1 MLWELVQEQSHIAEA
16 QSLARFFHDYYQQ
29 FFHVKEV
36 LVNTPSSK
44 ALINKDQ
51 KISSW
56 RIFLLASVTLILLIL
71 FWRMG
76 EFKQDPFITETLSIQ
91 GESLSGSKLFKINC
105 VGCHGISAQ
114 GFVGPDLHEATQEMS
129 DKKIIYQV
137 IRGLTPPMPSFE
149 IEPQSMADLLEY
161 MHSLN

>member
-1 MLWELVQEQSHIAEA
+1 M
-16 QSLARFFHDYYQQ
+16 
-29 FFHVKEV
+29 
-36 LVNTPSSK
+36 NTPSSK

-56 RIFLLASVTLILLIL
+56 RIFLLSTATVAFIILLWTI
-71 FWRMG
+71 G
-76 EFKQDPFITETLSIQ
+76 SFKQDPFITETLSIQ
-91 GESLSGSKLFKINC
+91 GEALSGSKLFKINC
-105 VGCHGISAQ
+105 VGCHGITAQ
-114 GFVGPDLHEATQEMS
+114 GFVGPDLHEATQELS
-129 DKKIIYQV
+129 DKKIINQV

>member
-1 MLWELVQEQSHIAEA
+1 M
-16 QSLARFFHDYYQQ
+16 
-29 FFHVKEV
+29 
-36 LVNTPSSK
+36 NTPSSK

-56 RIFLLASVTLILLIL
+56 RIFLLSTATVAFIILLWTI
-71 FWRMG
+71 G
-76 EFKQDPFITETLSIQ
+76 SFKQDPFITETLSIQ
-91 GESLSGSKLFKINC
+91 GEALAGSKLFKINC

-114 GFVGPDLHEATQEMS
+114 GFVGPDLHEATQKMS
-129 DKKIIYQV
+129 DKKIINQV

-149 IEPQSMADLLEY
+149 IEPQSMADLLAY

>member
-1 MLWELVQEQSHIAEA
+1 M
-16 QSLARFFHDYYQQ
+16 
-29 FFHVKEV
+29 
-36 LVNTPSSK
+36 NTPSSK
-44 ALINKDQ
+44 ALIKQEQ

-56 RIFLLASVTLILLIL
+56 RIFLLSSVTVILLIL
-71 FWRMG
+71 FWQIG
-76 EFKQDPFITETLSIQ
+76 DFKQDPFITETLSIQ
-91 GESLSGSKLFKINC
+91 GEALSGSKLFKINC

-129 DKKIIYQV
+129 DKKIINQV

>member
-1 MLWELVQEQSHIAEA
+1 M
-16 QSLARFFHDYYQQ
+16 
-29 FFHVKEV
+29 
-36 LVNTPSSK
+36 NTPSSK

-56 RIFLLASVTLILLIL
+56 RIFLLATVTIALLIF
-71 FWRMG
+71 FWRM
-76 EFKQDPFITETLSIQ
+76 EDFKEDPFITKTLSIQ

-114 GFVGPDLHEATQEMS
+114 GFVGPDLHGATQEMS
-129 DKKIIYQV
+129 DKKIINQV
-137 IRGLTPPMPSFE
+137 VRGLTPPMPSFE
-149 IEPQSMADLLEY
+149 IEPKSMADLLAY

>member
-1 MLWELVQEQSHIAEA
+1 M
-16 QSLARFFHDYYQQ
+16 
-29 FFHVKEV
+29 
-36 LVNTPSSK
+36 NTPSSK
-44 ALINKDQ
+44 SLINKDQ

-56 RIFLLASVTLILLIL
+56 RIFLLSTGTFVLLFLI
-71 FWRMG
+71 WTMG
-76 EFKQDPFITETLSIQ
+76 NFNQDPFIAETLSIE
-91 GESLSGSKLFKINC
+91 GNSLSGSKLFKINC

-129 DKKIIYQV
+129 DKKIINQV

-149 IEPQSMADLLEY
+149 IEPQSMADLLAY

>member
-1 MLWELVQEQSHIAEA
+1 M
-16 QSLARFFHDYYQQ
+16 
-29 FFHVKEV
+29 
-36 LVNTPSSK
+36 NTPSSK
-44 ALINKDQ
+44 ALITKDQ

-56 RIFLLASVTLILLIL
+56 RIFLLSTATLVLLIF
-71 FWRMG
+71 FWIMG
-76 EFKQDPFITETLSIQ
+76 DFKQDPFINETLSIR
-91 GESLSGSKLFKINC
+91 GEVSSGSKLFKINC

-129 DKKIIYQV
+129 DQKIINQV

-149 IEPQSMADLLEY
+149 IEPQSMADLLAY

>member
-1 MLWELVQEQSHIAEA
+1 
-16 QSLARFFHDYYQQ
+16 
-29 FFHVKEV
+29 
-36 LVNTPSSK
+36 VNTPSSK
-44 ALINKDQ
+44 ALINEEQ

-56 RIFLLASVTLILLIL
+56 RIFLLSIAIVALIILL
-71 FWRMG
+71 WTMG
-76 EFKQDPFITETLSIQ
+76 SFKQDPFITETLSIQ
-91 GESLSGSKLFKINC
+91 GKTVSGSKLFKINC

-114 GFVGPDLHEATQEMS
+114 GLVGPDLHEVTQEMS

-149 IEPQSMADLLEY
+149 IDPQSMADLLAY